1 MEVITS
7 HIQADFDA
15 FASML
20 AAKKLH
26 RDAILVF
33 PGAQEKNLRD
43 YLVQASPEVT
53 ALIQKLKAVS
63 VSKVTKLIIVD
74 TRQLSRIG
82 DFARLIGKD
91 GVEVIIYDHHPCSS
105 DDIAGVTEICKEYG
119 SNSALMVEILKEK
132 GIMPTP
138 EEATIL
144 AMGIFEDTGSLL
156 FPSTRPE
163 DATALAD
170 LIRWGADLRAVS
182 HTLARELSPEQVD
195 VLDQLIKNAYIFHVG
210 GIDVLFT
217 RSESNRYVEDFA
229 MLVHKLRGMFEVDS
243 MFALGLMT
251 ERIYLVARS
260 TVPQINAAE
269 VAAHFGG
276 GGHPTAAAASIK
288 ERSLDHVESMLV
300 NLIKKETKPRITA
313 RDIMTFPV
321 IAMNMD
327 ATIDETSDTLNR
339 YNINAVIVQSRDA
352 RVVGVV
358 TRQVVS
364 RAQGHELGEAKIKD
378 YMIRDIK
385 FIRPDAPV
393 SEIRTLIIDGNQ
405 RLLPVVED
413 RTAIGV
419 ITRTDLMR
427 VMHEKM
433 TSVEE
438 GVDYRSMQKKNVG
451 SLLEERFPRQV
462 NMMLRQAGA
471 LASSLGSNIYL
482 VGGIVRDMLLRIDN
496 LDIDLVVEG
505 DGIAFAKTLSQSLG
519 ARCAVHEKYKTAVI
533 TLADG
538 THIDVATA
546 RLEYYKHPGGYP
558 IVEQSTLK
566 LDLYRRDFTINTMAV
581 CLVPQR
587 FGELIDFFGAQRD
600 MKEKHIRVLH
610 ALSFVEDPS
619 RILRAVRFEK
629 RYGFALG
636 KQTLSLVHA
645 AVRSGLLSNIP
656 GRRISHEIRQILSEE
671 DPLLSLDR
679 LRDLDVLTAI
689 HPDLVFN
696 ASVREDFCRAK
707 QTISWFDLL
716 YTHEEYRSWFIYL
729 LALVEHMKPKKIIA
743 ICQRLG
749 LTDENVRNILAARA
763 RVNAILRELVMIRT
777 KSPSSVVKV
786 LDKAVLEEMLFA
798 MSKTKST
805 VVREMISSYITSL
818 RSYKPPVTG
827 KDLMAVGFKKGKL
840 LGDTLRLIRDKGL
853 NGEIK
858 DFKQAI
864 AFAKKRIEEPGNMK
878 NHRVDEQPPI

>member
-20 AAKKLH
+20 AARKLYPE
-26 RDAILVF
+26 AILVF

-43 YLVQASPEVT
+43 YLAQASPQV
-53 ALIQKLKAVS
+53 AQSIHKLKSIS
-63 VSKVTKLIIVD
+63 VNKVRKLIIVD

-82 DFARLIGKD
+82 DFAGIIGKE
-91 GVEVIIYDHHPCSS
+91 GVEVIIYDHHPPST
-105 DDIAGVTEICKEYG
+105 DDIKGHCQNCKEYG
-119 SNSALMVEILKEK
+119 SNSTIMVEALKAS
-132 GIMPTP
+132 GIIPTP

-156 FPSTRPE
+156 FPSTMPE
-163 DATALAD
+163 DAVALAE

-182 HTLARELSPEQVD
+182 QTLARELSPDQVD

-210 GIDVLFT
+210 GIEVLFT
-217 RSESNRYVEDFA
+217 RSESPGYVEDFA
-229 MLVHKLRGMFEVDS
+229 MLVHKLRGMFEADA
-243 MFALGLMT
+243 MFAIGLMS

-276 GGHPTAAAASIK
+276 GGHSTAAAASIK
-288 ERSLDHVESMLV
+288 ERSLDHVEGLLV
-300 NLIKKETKPRITA
+300 NLIKKETRPRITA
-313 RDIMTFPV
+313 HDIMTFPV
-321 IAMNMD
+321 IALNMD
-327 ATIDETSDTLNR
+327 ATIDEASETLNR
-339 YNINAVIVQSRDA
+339 YNINAAVVQSRDG

-364 RAQGHELGEAKIKD
+364 RAQGHDLGEAKVKD

-393 SEIRTLIIDGNQ
+393 SEIRTLVIDGNQ
-405 RLLPVVED
+405 RMLPVVED
-413 RTAIGV
+413 RKAIGV

-433 TSVEE
+433 VQAE
-438 GVDYRSMQKKNVG
+438 GVDYRSTQKKNVQ
-451 SLLEERFPRQV
+451 SLLEERLPRSV
-462 NMMLRQAGA
+462 NLMLHQAGE
-471 LASSLGSNIYL
+471 LAASMGFNIYL
-482 VGGIVRDMLLRIDN
+482 VGGIVRDLLLRIDN
-496 LDIDLVVEG
+496 LDMDLVLEG
-505 DGIAFAKTLSQSLG
+505 DGIAFAKALSQSMG
-519 ARCAVHEKYKTAVI
+519 GRCAVHEKYKTAVI
-533 TLADG
+533 TLPGG
-538 THIDVATA
+538 TRIDVATA

-581 CLVPQR
+581 CLNPQR
-587 FGELIDFFGAQRD
+587 YGELIDFFGAQRD
-600 MKEKHIRVLH
+600 IKEKHIRVLH

-629 RYGFALG
+629 RYGFVLG

-656 GRRISHEIRQILSEE
+656 GRRISHEIRQILSED
-671 DPLLSLDR
+671 DPLLSLER
-679 LRDLDVLTAI
+679 LRELDVLTAV

-696 ASVREDFCRAK
+696 AAMKDDFARVK
-707 QTISWFDLL
+707 QTISWFSLL
-716 YTHEEYRSWFIYL
+716 YTHEEFRSWFIYL

-743 ICQRLG
+743 ICGRLG
-749 LTDENVRNILAARA
+749 LTDENVRNILTART
-763 RVNAILRELVMIRT
+763 RVNSILRELVMIQSKT
-777 KSPSSVVKV
+777 PSAVVR
-786 LDKAVLEEMLFA
+786 VLEKAALDEMLFA
-798 MSKTKST
+798 MSKTKSPELK
-805 VVREMISSYITSL
+805 EMISSYITAW
-818 RSYKPPVTG
+818 RMYKAPVTG
-827 KDLMAVGFKKGKL
+827 KDLIAFGYKKGRKL
-840 LGDTLRLIRDKGL
+840 GGALRLIRDKGL

-858 DFKQAI
+858 DFKDAMK
-864 AFAKKRIEEPGNMK
+864 FASKLLEEQEGT
-878 NHRVDEQPPI
+878 

>member
-1 MEVITS
+1 LEVITS

-20 AAKKLH
+20 AARKLH
-26 RDAILVF
+26 PDAILVF

-43 YLVQASPEVT
+43 FLAQVSGELTQS
-53 ALIQKLKAVS
+53 IRKLKAVS
-63 VSKVTKLIIVD
+63 INKVSRLIIVD
-74 TRQLSRIG
+74 TRQISRIG
-82 DFARLIGKD
+82 DFAGIIGKD
-91 GVEVIIYDHHPCSS
+91 GVEVIIYDHHPPSG
-105 DDIAGVTEICKEYG
+105 DDIKGYCQCCREYG
-119 SNSALMVEILKEK
+119 SNSTIMVEVLKK
-132 GIMPTP
+132 DGITPTP

-163 DATALAD
+163 DAAALAD

-182 HTLARELSPEQVD
+182 QTLARELSPDQVD

-217 RSESNRYVEDFA
+217 RSESPGYVEDFA
-229 MLVHKLRGMFEVDS
+229 MLVHKLRGMFEVDA
-243 MFALGLMT
+243 MFAVGLMA

-269 VAAHFGG
+269 VAARFGG

-288 ERSLDHVESMLV
+288 ERSLDHVESLLV
-300 NLIKKETKPRITA
+300 NLIKKETRPRITS

-321 IAMNMD
+321 IALNMD
-327 ATIDETSDTLNR
+327 ASIDEASETLNR
-339 YNINAVIVQSRDA
+339 YNINAAIVQTKDG

-364 RAQGHELGEAKIKD
+364 RAQGHELGDARVKD
-378 YMIRDIK
+378 YMLRDIK

-393 SEIRTLIIDGNQ
+393 SEIRNLIIDGNQ

-413 RTAIGV
+413 RKAIGV

-433 TSVEE
+433 VQAE
-438 GVDYRSMQKKNVG
+438 GVDYRSSQKKNVQ
-451 SLLEERFPRQV
+451 SLIEERLSRTV
-462 NMMLRQAGA
+462 NLLLRQAGT
-471 LASSLGSNIYL
+471 LAASMAFNVYL
-482 VGGIVRDMLLRIDN
+482 VGGIVRDLILRIDN
-496 LDIDLVVEG
+496 PDIDLVVEG
-505 DGIAFAKTLSQSLG
+505 DGIQFARALSQSHG
-519 ARCAVHEKYKTAVI
+519 GRCAVHEKYKTAVI
-533 TLADG
+533 TLVDG

-581 CLVPQR
+581 CLNPQR
-587 FGELIDFFGAQRD
+587 YGELIDFFGAQRD
-600 MKEKHIRVLH
+600 IKEKHIRVLH

-645 AVRSGLLSNIP
+645 AVKSGLLSNIP
-656 GRRISHEIRQILSEE
+656 GRRISHEIRQILSED
-671 DPLLSLDR
+671 DPLPSLER
-679 LRDLDVLTAI
+679 LRELEVLTAI

-696 ASVREDFCRAK
+696 ASIREDFTRVK
-707 QTISWFDLL
+707 QTTSWFELL
-716 YTHEEYRSWFIYL
+716 YTHEEFRSWFIYL
-729 LALVEHMKPKKIIA
+729 LALVDHMKPKKIIA
-743 ICQRLG
+743 ICGRLG
-749 LTDENVRNILAARA
+749 LTDENVRNILSARS
-763 RVNAILRELVMIRT
+763 RVNTVLRELVMIPAKT
-777 KSPSSVVKV
+777 PASVVRV
-786 LDKAVLEEMLFA
+786 LEKATLEEMLYA
-798 MSKTKST
+798 MSKTKSPEIK
-805 VVREMISSYITSL
+805 EMVSSYITSW

-827 KDLMAVGFKKGKL
+827 KDLIAFGYRKGRK
-840 LGDTLRLIRDKGL
+840 LGDVLRLIRDKGL
-853 NGEIK
+853 NGEIR
-858 DFKQAI
+858 DFKDA
-864 AFAKKRIEEPGNMK
+864 MK
-878 NHRVDEQPPI
+878 LASRLLLEQEGSKNQGVDE